1 MGGAWGKR
9 DGAWGGERGSRR
21 DARGGEP
28 GRAASSPKD
37 LGLWRRDPSIEGV
50 ELVRGLGLQVVHT
63 LGERPEQQKQI
74 LTLDLQRQYLLT
86 VQRRP

>member
-50 ELVRGLGLQVVHT
+50 ELVRGLGLQVVHMCCIFIST
-63 LGERPEQQKQI
+63 ERAMCCIFSPK
-74 LTLDLQRQYLLT
+74 LCL
-86 VQRRP
+86 